1 MIERGQRGKQDARV
15 HNSLAEVGRENVHEI
30 FPSGVLES
38 KRGNQGVAKDHQEG
52 SSTDERYKLSPTRHD
67 NAGNEATK
75 GRGQRWDSEP
85 GTSGGG
91 GVEEDD
97 LEEQRKIEKVLKE
110 RACQSADQHGEKKGH
125 GGTTR
130 SRNNRLHSK

>member
-15 HNSLAEVGRENVHEI
+15 HNSLAEVGGENVNKI
-30 FPSGVLES
+30 FPARVLEG
-38 KRGNQGVAKDHQEG
+38 KRGNQGVAQDHQEG
-52 SSTDERYKLSPTRHD
+52 SSADKRDKLSPARHD
-67 NAGNEATK
+67 NAGNEATN

-85 GTSGGG
+85 GTGGGG

-97 LEEQRKIEKVLKE
+97 LEEQRKIEKVLEE
-110 RACQSADQHGEKKGH
+110 RTCQSADQHGGKKGH

-130 SRNNRLHSK
+130 SKNNRLHSK